1 MFLVYD
7 WLVKHN
13 PEVNWNKGTIQF
25 TKYLREYKT
34 QHQNIYFIL
43 RTRKLQLM
51 KNIDDET
58 RKLVISKKPD
68 PIILEDLPEYILP
81 FTHLFNKKK
90 FEKLPEQRKW
100 NHEIN
105 LLKNTSKKLNANAYI
120 MTVNKDKVLNQW
132 LEEQLK
138 IELIVES
145 SSRYIAPC
153 FYIPKKNRSL

>member
-1 MFLVYD
+1 
-7 WLVKHN
+7 
-13 PEVNWNKGTIQF
+13 
-25 TKYLREYKT
+25 
-34 QHQNIYFIL
+34 
-43 RTRKLQLM
+43 M